1 MLRSGG
7 AGEVCLGIRELRP
20 QGNNFATNRTAT
32 GAVGDDASSS
42 VTWGSQGTV
51 MGDGGCW
58 IHGGAI
64 RALLRRV
71 ASTTRST

>member
-32 GAVGDDASSS
+32 GAGGGDASSS
-42 VTWGSQGTV
+42 VTWGNGVRRWLKRIKS
-51 MGDGGCW
+51 
-58 IHGGAI
+58 
-64 RALLRRV
+64 RAL
-71 ASTTRST
+71 